1 MSKKAEILQKKIV
14 EHGFDLTVQNTRF
27 IISYQNMYYFEV
39 RVSDLKDSII
49 RYELSHAIHQHAYS
63 FRAEECIDFLRK
75 AKSDLTEEKARLLSH
90 EIHEKLS
97 CLDQACRKI

>member
-1 MSKKAEILQKKIV
+1 MSKKAEILKKEIV
-14 EHGFDLTVQNTRF
+14 EHGFDLTAQKTRF

-39 RVSDLKDSII
+39 HVSDLKDSII
-49 RYELSHAIHQHAYS
+49 LYELSHAIHHHAYS
-63 FRAEECIDFLRK
+63 FRTDDYIDFIRK
-75 AKSDLTEEKARLLSH
+75 AKSDVTEEKARLLSN